1 MSSEN
6 PTWASQ
12 PLTVVLHFPGPQA
25 LLRFAQKSRRGGN
38 EGPRNVAST
47 CAPAATSPA
56 IATPT
61 DPAIPFGTANAAGV
75 TVIIWPVTR

>member
-56 IATPT
+56 IA
-61 DPAIPFGTANAAGV
+61 IPFGTACAAGV
-75 TVIIWPVTR
+75 SVLPWPVTL